1 MSREFFESPQFHDRC
16 FVTEEN
22 GFCLADSNNVA
33 STQAKEDGQKPGC
46 AKPALTLQNSIDSS
60 VALPSLTLTNPE
72 TTSEYRV
79 NSGDTLWGI
88 ARKELKAEGVAVPSS
103 REVKWLVQEILERN
117 KDNKTLHSG
126 QLLPGTTLNI
136 PLGDANLTKNKTTS
150 SATAAESASSAG
162 PANSADTTDS
172 SPNAPD
178 YQPKR
183 WSHKPAP
190 HQIGKSAEQEHHH
203 ELRLRDI
210 EKGVLKL
217 GKTFVDDMHHW
228 LASVAA
234 KSFSLAEKE
243 AHVNGIHIQISSAGR
258 TYSDQARLYHQLHK
272 RQSVALPGTSN
283 HETGLAIDVINWR
296 QAKPYLLA
304 HGFVHGDGHG
314 ALRNDPWHFKYIG
327 V

>member
-1 MSREFFESPQFHDRC
+1 MSREFFESPQFHPC
-16 FVTEEN
+16 FATGES
-22 GFCLADSNNVA
+22 GFCLADLSAVA
-33 STQAKEDGQKPGC
+33 STKAKEDGQRPRC
-46 AKPALTLQNSIDSS
+46 AKPALTLQNGMESS
-60 VALPSLTLTNPE
+60 VALPPLTLTNPE
-72 TTSEYRV
+72 TTREYRV
-79 NSGDTLWGI
+79 HSADTLWGI

-103 REVKWLVQEILERN
+103 REVKLLVQEILERN
-117 KDNKTLHSG
+117 KDNKTLHAG

-136 PLGDANLTKNKTTS
+136 PFGDANQTNNKPTS
-150 SATAAESASSAG
+150 SATASDS
-162 PANSADTTDS
+162 TDS
-172 SPNAPD
+172 PDSAPNAPD

-183 WSHKPAP
+183 LSHRQRP
-190 HQIGKSAEQEHHH
+190 HPLGKSSQQEHHH
-203 ELRLRDI
+203 GLRLRDI
-210 EKGVLKL
+210 EKDVLKL

-234 KSFSLAEKE
+234 KSFALAEKE
-243 AHVNGIHIQISSAGR
+243 AHANGIHIQISSAGR

-283 HETGLAIDVINWR
+283 HETGLAVDVINWR

-304 HGFVHGDGHG
+304 HGFVHGDGRG